1 MSHQKY
7 SVHAMILNMFPD
19 GDNSLILECL
29 TDELG
34 RIYVHVQGVKKMENK
49 HRNMIYQFALVDLEC
64 VQGKRYYRCT
74 GILEWKNNYQS
85 LVSLEI
91 SKKQKITNVFGM
103 IQRLVPVNIPV
114 SEVFTALIVFYQYLL
129 ETELDKE
136 QLQNMSLI
144 AQLRILG
151 ILGYWNSDWTDEV
164 FSIESKTFIYVQ
176 ENRQSVVRLVEKIL
190 RETQMN
196 EFVSKNE

>member
-7 SVHAMILNMFPD
+7 SIHAMILNMFPD

-34 RIYVHVQGVKKMENK
+34 RIYVHVQGVKKIENK
-49 HRNMIYQFALVDLEC
+49 HRNMIYQYALIDIEC

-74 GILEWKNNYQS
+74 GVSEWKNIYKS
-85 LVSLEI
+85 IVLLDA
-91 SKKQKITNVFGM
+91 SKKQKIKSIFGM
-103 IQRLVPVNIPV
+103 IQQLVPSNIPV
-114 SEVFTALIVFYQYLL
+114 PEVFATFIVFYHHIL
-129 ETELDKE
+129 ETEFNKE
-136 QLQNMSLI
+136 QLQNISLI

-164 FSIESKTFIYVQ
+164 FSMKSKTFIYIQ
-176 ENRQSVVRLVEKIL
+176 QNKQSVTRLVEKIL

-196 EFVSKNE
+196 EFVTKSE

>member
-1 MSHQKY
+1 MSHQKQ
-7 SVHAMILNMFPD
+7 SVHAMIVNMFPD
-19 GDNSLILECL
+19 GDYSLVLECL

-49 HRNMIYQFALVDLEC
+49 HRNMIYQFSLVHLEC

-74 GILEWKNNYQS
+74 GILEWQNHYQV
-85 LVSLEI
+85 LIQLEAEK
-91 SKKQKITNVFGM
+91 KKQLKIVFGM

-114 SEVFTALIVFYQYLL
+114 PEVFAALIVFYQYFL

-164 FSIESKTFIYVQ
+164 FSMESKTFAYVQ

-196 EFVSKNE
+196 EFVAKSE